1 MDPHQGSDGLLS
13 LAPDDVAELLSPP
26 AFAWSPCSYTLTTT
40 EHSWPPTMDARMLPP
55 QMSVSM
61 ERLPIATASGWVWHK
76 NHQLPRLNMLC
87 VGGQSL
93 PEGSACLMSAVTVDV
108 LTHVARDVGLEGGTM
123 QPLVNGACTFSSL
136 TFKTTSYNLKGKPIH
151 LMASLL
157 RREGEQL
164 CVAASL
170 LSPPLV
176 VDARKRQA
184 KESKGAAAPSA
195 APAADGA
202 ADAGGE
208 TRLLPFAPA
217 ELERKLEKVDRKS
230 ARHEIDNSITGLR
243 AYLSALN
250 IRNKCK
256 HPLFLVLRFSA
267 CVGLW
272 YDAAHTGADPLRDD
286 EAFCEMVRVLG
297 MASLDGKATPPY
309 GGVGIGYQ
317 ATGSPVRLPPFV
329 VAIKSSHEMQACT
342 QRDCPVHLPSSLSL
356 PHAQTLPGSYREL
369 CDHQLVALRRTYCRL
384 YCTHAQSVLAP
395 WQTPRTPLLPPSI
408 GGMGPPEVQ
417 PKTALC
423 EPCGVH
429 HPALPAKPS
438 AAVSELLAKV
448 REMTVETPGAMTPTE
463 EGGPMGVLGDMGCPE
478 REWEEGLMLLAQTM
492 ALHCRTRSAEEIA
505 AFMMGDGS
513 AHTSKRPSNTND
525 HASAGVDRASAGL
538 DRASAGLEE
547 MLSVEAVP
555 AMSYSH
561 GHDHAVVPCQL
572 PVQPVAMLVSSSPT
586 PSTPPADCVDGFF
599 AHSHQHHLQR

>member
-1 MDPHQGSDGLLS
+1 MEHQQSPGQQGSDGALLN
-13 LAPDDVAELLSPP
+13 LAPDDVAELFSPP

-40 EHSWPPTMDARMLPP
+40 ETSWPPTMDARSLPP
-55 QMSVSM
+55 QLSVSM
-61 ERLPIATASGWVWHK
+61 ERLPIATASGWAWHK
-76 NHQLPRLNMLC
+76 NHQLPRLNVLC
-87 VGGQSL
+87 VGGPTL
-93 PEGSACLMSAVTVDV
+93 PEGSACLISAVTVDV
-108 LTHVARDVGLEGGTM
+108 LTHVARDVGLEGGTL

-176 VDARKRQA
+176 VDARKRQT

-195 APAADGA
+195 APTADGA
-202 ADAGGE
+202 SDAGGE
-208 TRLLPFAPA
+208 AGKASLLPFAPG
-217 ELERKLEKVDRKS
+217 ELERKLEKVDRK
-230 ARHEIDNSITGLR
+230 AVRHEIDNSITGLR

-272 YDAAHTGADPLRDD
+272 YDATHTGADPLRDD

-297 MASLDGKATPPY
+297 MASLDGKSTPPL
-309 GGVGIGYQ
+309 GSAVGYQ

-329 VAIKSSHEMQACT
+329 VAIKSSHEMLACT
-342 QRDCPVHLPSSLSL
+342 HRDCPVHLPSSLSL

-384 YCTHAQSVLAP
+384 YCTHAQTMLAP
-395 WQTPRTPLLPPSI
+395 WQTPRTPLLPPSV
-408 GGMGPPEVQ
+408 GGPVVQ
-417 PKTALC
+417 PKAALC
-423 EPCGVH
+423 EPCGAN

-438 AAVSELLAKV
+438 ASVAELYAKV
-448 REMTVETPGAMTPTE
+448 REMTVETPSVMTPSE
-463 EGGPMGVLGDMGCPE
+463 EGGPMAVFGDMGCPE
-478 REWEEGLMLLAQTM
+478 REWEQGLMLLAETL

-513 AHTSKRPSNTND
+513 AHTSKRHSNVNSAAGNTN
-525 HASAGVDRASAGL
+525 SAAGNTNSG
-538 DRASAGLEE
+538 AVVEE
-547 MLSVEAVP
+547 VLSVEAFP
-555 AMSYSH
+555 AYSH
-561 GHDHAVVPCQL
+561 GHNDGIVPCQ
-572 PVQPVAMLVSSSPT
+572 PPSQPGVSS
-586 PSTPPADCVDGFF
+586 PSPADVDGFF
-599 AHSHQHHLQR
+599 AHSHQHHLLR